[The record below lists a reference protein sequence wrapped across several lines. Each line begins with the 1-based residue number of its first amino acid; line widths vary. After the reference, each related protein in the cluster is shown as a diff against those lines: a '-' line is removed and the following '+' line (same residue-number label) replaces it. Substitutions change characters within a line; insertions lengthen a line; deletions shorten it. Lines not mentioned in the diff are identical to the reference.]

1 MMRLAPLFFALLAL
15 CFLGCTGAPK
25 SAADSAVT
33 ASADAPGGKH
43 FFWKVS
49 DDNSSVWLL
58 GSVHF
63 ADSTF
68 YPLDAVIDSAF
79 EKADELAVEINLS
92 DDDVNEDVAQQTM
105 RRGILPP
112 GKTLDAVL
120 PRAVWNSIDSIC
132 ASWNFPV
139 AGLMQMRPWLAATT
153 LREISELDSM
163 VTKMMRAWKTGDE
176 NLLREVMNDEP
187 EDASDSDKKIKDN
200 IDQKMYL
207 NRNAKMAESVAKFL
221 AEDRNVFVVVGAAHL
236 VLEKD
241 NVVERLRQKGLKVER
256 F

>member
-33 ASADAPGGKH
+33 ASADATGGKH

-68 YPLDAVIDSAF
+68 YPLDAVIYSAF
-79 EKADELAVEINLS
+79 NTKLQGWKFVWFFGFIYFLYSITYTMGDISYWGMIPALS
-92 DDDVNEDVAQQTM
+92 SDGDARNAFTA
-105 RRGILPP
+105 RTTLFAGIGGTTAGILIPM
-112 GKTLDAVL
+112 
-120 PRAVWNSIDSIC
+120 
-132 ASWNFPV
+132 F
-139 AGLMQMRPWLAATT
+139 TT
-153 LREISELDSM
+153 GGSAIGGS
-163 VTKMMRAWKTGDE
+163 T
-176 NLLREVMNDEP
+176 
-187 EDASDSDKKIKDN
+187 
-200 IDQKMYL
+200 
-207 NRNAKMAESVAKFL
+207 SVAFGRIALIIAIICPAFL
-221 AEDRNVFVVVGAAHL
+221 CFTL
-236 VLEKD
+236 FLF
-241 NVVERLRQKGLKVER
+241 LLY

>member
-25 SAADSAVT
+25 SAADSAVI

-120 PRAVWNSIDSIC
+120 PRAV
-132 ASWNFPV
+132 
-139 AGLMQMRPWLAATT
+139 
-153 LREISELDSM
+153 
-163 VTKMMRAWKTGDE
+163 
-176 NLLREVMNDEP
+176 
-187 EDASDSDKKIKDN
+187 
-200 IDQKMYL
+200 
-207 NRNAKMAESVAKFL
+207 
-221 AEDRNVFVVVGAAHL
+221 
-236 VLEKD
+236 
-241 NVVERLRQKGLKVER
+241 
-256 F
+256 